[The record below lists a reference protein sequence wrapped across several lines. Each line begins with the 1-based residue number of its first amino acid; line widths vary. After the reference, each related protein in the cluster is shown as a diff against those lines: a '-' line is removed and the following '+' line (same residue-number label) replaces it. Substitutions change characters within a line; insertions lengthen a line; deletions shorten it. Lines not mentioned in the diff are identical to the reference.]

1 MSNVWYLVKITR
13 HVRKQNNVTY
23 DRGQIKSIV
32 RDTEMKRDD
41 VIRRIRLNIVYVNY
55 AQWAKEKHEHK

>member
-1 MSNVWYLVKITR
+1 
-13 HVRKQNNVTY
+13 
-23 DRGQIKSIV
+23 
-32 RDTEMKRDD
+32 MKRDD